1 MKSRLNITEEW
12 IHKLEDREVEITDS
26 EQKKRKNNE
35 KKWGQFKR
43 LLGQHEACKHLYY
56 GGPRRIREI

>member
-26 EQKKRKNNE
+26 EQKKRKIMKRNE
-35 KKWGQFKR
+35 DNLRGFWGNMK
-43 LLGQHEACKHLYY
+43 LANIYIMGVLEG
-56 GGPRRIREI
+56 